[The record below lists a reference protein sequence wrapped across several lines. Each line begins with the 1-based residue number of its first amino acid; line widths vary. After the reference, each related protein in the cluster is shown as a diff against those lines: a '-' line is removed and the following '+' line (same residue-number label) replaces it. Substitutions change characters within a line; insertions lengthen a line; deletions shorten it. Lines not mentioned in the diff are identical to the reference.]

1 MAPKPAAFF
10 LAQQIQCSL
19 ANPRHADVLIARDF
33 LALPARFSQYGEN
46 PQPSGALL
54 LANVGIP
61 PANAANGASTCAFV
75 AVLWGAMAS
84 PHGNRNGYIAGCRC
98 DRCKASQRV
107 HQQEYRGRVADGTV
121 RPRAPSSAAMFG
133 PLPPSGPGRVE
144 AAVGQEIEGLPLAA
158 ARPALVKTAVSLAKI
173 LDNPRAVS
181 QQPAAAGKL
190 VDILDRLHKGSVA
203 RRGGLRAVK
212 AMTTPDRGA

>member
-1 MAPKPAAFF
+1 
-10 LAQQIQCSL
+10 
-19 ANPRHADVLIARDF
+19 
-33 LALPARFSQYGEN
+33 
-46 PQPSGALL
+46 
-54 LANVGIP
+54 
-61 PANAANGASTCAFV
+61 
-75 AVLWGAMAS
+75 
-84 PHGNRNGYIAGCRC
+84 
-98 DRCKASQRV
+98 
-107 HQQEYRGRVADGTV
+107 
-121 RPRAPSSAAMFG
+121 MFG

-144 AAVGQEIEGLPLAA
+144 AAVGKEIEGLPLAA
-158 ARPALVKTAVSLAKI
+158 ARPALVETAVSLAKI